1 MYRLLKAC
9 YVCQLAERGFLF
21 YLLHTSGL
29 SGVDRDFVLLISNVT
44 CIQVFEHGTS
54 FSVKLCLSFTLCGGH
69 EKAYHLVVVMITSML
84 HPPSSPNTIPATGCF
99 CSSEQTNCSGQTDVD
114 YHALPPSLTSL
125 PYMGQ
130 VNHVPLPPELLQE
143 FESILTDI
151 CIHAHHRSFLSMKCL
166 LMYVLSE

>member
-1 MYRLLKAC
+1 MR
-9 YVCQLAERGFLF
+9 EFLF

-44 CIQVFEHGTS
+44 CIQAFEHGTS

-69 EKAYHLVVVMITSML
+69 EKAYHLVVMMISSIML
-84 HPPSSPNTIPATGCF
+84 HPPILSLNNPYTLPVSAHITCF

-143 FESILTDI
+143 FESILTDLL
-151 CIHAHHRSFLSMKCL
+151 HA
-166 LMYVLSE
+166 